1 MNSTAPAL
9 VAALSVWLAVSA
21 PSRRLTSS
29 RSGRG
34 RPLEQGGWAVL
45 VEDGRRRTAIC
56 VVGCAALVGALV
68 GLVGALV
75 GGVAG
80 FVVAYVL
87 GRLEPASVTRERA
100 QIARD
105 LPLAV
110 DLFAA
115 CAEVGLPLQVALP
128 QVSRAVGGPL
138 ERRFLLLQ
146 ARWDLGAS
154 PIDEWRRIAADP
166 ALQRLGLAMVRA
178 HRSGAPVVSVLTR
191 LSADLRRQ
199 RRSHALAA
207 ARSVGVRVAGPL
219 AACFLPAF
227 MVVGVVP
234 TIVGGFTHLGL

>member
-1 MNSTAPAL
+1 MNPVAPAI
-9 VAALSVWLAVSA
+9 VASTVGWLAVSA
-21 PSRRLTSS
+21 PAQRLTRSRSRRGRLEPGRWSS
-29 RSGRG
+29 
-34 RPLEQGGWAVL
+34 L
-45 VEDGRRRTAIC
+45 VEDDRRRTTVCIA
-56 VVGCAALVGALV
+56 GCAALLGAYGGLFGGV
-68 GLVGALV
+68 LGAIAGLVV
-75 GGVAG
+75 SQ
-80 FVVAYVL
+80 VV

-100 QIARD
+100 EIARD

-110 DLFAA
+110 DLMAA

-154 PIDEWRRIAADP
+154 PVDEWRRIAADP

-178 HRSGAPVVSVLTR
+178 HRSGAPVVSVLSR
-191 LSADLRRQ
+191 LSADLRRE

-219 AACFLPAF
+219 AVCFLPAF